1 MGIMHLLKVNLGP
14 SGSNSSGAQSGV
26 LRQYFEDGLK
36 DRRTVASPLEMAEER
51 RLERLSAML
60 KRRGIVLPAFDI
72 YGGVSGLI
80 DYGPVGAAIR
90 RRLTQK
96 WVDHWLSHG
105 DIVEIDSPT
114 ITPESVLVAS
124 GHVGEF
130 NDLMTECRACSSVF
144 RADHLVE
151 HLHPNADSL
160 AADAVDDLLAS
171 GIECPSCS
179 DAAWTAAKP
188 MNLMF
193 STQIGAMSSG
203 RTAYMRPETAQGMFM
218 LYPALYRHFRQKL
231 PFGAIQTGKG
241 YRNEISPRQGM
252 IRLREFNM
260 AELEYFIDPDN
271 PPSVDLARRTEI
283 VSLVPDPDGPHAGET
298 RMGFGAAL
306 DAGIVRH
313 STVAWFLARTWDF
326 LVEVGIDP
334 AQIRFRQHASTE
346 MAHYAA
352 DCWDCE
358 IHGEHG
364 WIECVGI
371 ANRTCHDLESHEA
384 HSKAKGL
391 RAWRQFAEPR
401 TQTIERLAPNGAV
414 VGPTFRADAGAVVAA
429 LEALSELPDELPF
442 ELELADGRSVTIDSS
457 MVERRTETAN
467 VSGEW
472 FTPHV
477 IEPAFGIDR
486 IIWHVL
492 DHAYEEA
499 QKEGEDYTFLRLAE
513 GISSVD
519 CVVLPLFDKDGMP
532 DLAREITSAIN
543 SLPRARAEMD
553 SSKSIGRRYARA
565 DEIGIPWALTID
577 HTSLEDGS
585 VTIRRRDDQM
595 QVRAFVDEILDR
607 MAAGTIQELF

>member
-1 MGIMHLLKVNLGP
+1 MKD
-14 SGSNSSGAQSGV
+14 
-26 LRQYFEDGLK
+26 DGL
-36 DRRTVASPLEMAEER
+36 VAELLDMADEG
-51 RLERLSAML
+51 RLERMSAML
-60 KRRGIVLPAFDI
+60 RRRGVVLPAFDI

-80 DYGPVGAAIR
+80 DYGPVGASIR

-114 ITPESVLVAS
+114 ITPEAVLVAS

-130 NDLMTECRACSSVF
+130 NDLMTECKGCGSVF

-160 AADAVDDLLAS
+160 NSDEIDKLLS
-171 GIECPSCS
+171 TGIECPSCS
-179 DAAWTAAKP
+179 ESAWTSAQP

-193 STQIGAMSSG
+193 STKIGAMSAG

-260 AELEYFIDPDN
+260 AELEYFIDPEN
-271 PPSVDLARRTEI
+271 PPIADLNRRTEI
-283 VSLVPDPDGPHAGET
+283 ISLVPDPDGPHAGES
-298 RMGFGAAL
+298 RMSFGAAL
-306 DAGIVRH
+306 DAGIIRH
-313 STVAWFLARTWDF
+313 PTVAWFLARTWDF
-326 LVEVGIDP
+326 LVEVGINP
-334 AQIRFRQHASTE
+334 EKIRFRQHASTE
-346 MAHYAA
+346 MAHYAE

-384 HSKAKGL
+384 HSNTKSL
-391 RAWRQFAEPR
+391 RAWRQFDQPR
-401 TQTIERLAPNGAV
+401 SQTLDRLVPNGAV
-414 VGPTFRADAGAVVAA
+414 IGPTFRGEAGAVVSA
-429 LEALSELPDELPF
+429 LEALTKLPDSLPF
-442 ELELADGRSVTIDSS
+442 ELTLANGNSVSIDQT
-457 MVERRTETAN
+457 MVERRIETVN

-499 QKEGEDYTFLRLAE
+499 EKEGEAYTYLRLSE
-513 GISSVD
+513 GISNVD

-532 DLAREITSAIN
+532 ELAREITSAIN
-543 SLPRARAEMD
+543 ALPHSRAEMD

-565 DEIGIPWALTID
+565 DEIGVPWALTVD

-585 VTIRRRDDQM
+585 VTVRRRDDQL
-595 QVRAFVDEILDR
+595 QVRAFVDEILAR
-607 MAAGTIQELF
+607 MTNGTMQELF

>member
-1 MGIMHLLKVNLGP
+1 MVNLGS

-26 LRQYFEDGLK
+26 LGQWFEDGLK

-51 RLERLSAML
+51 RLDRLSAML
-60 KRRGIVLPAFDI
+60 RRRGIVLPAFDI

-96 WVDHWLSHG
+96 WIDHWLSHG

-114 ITPESVLVAS
+114 ITPEAVLVAS

-130 NDLMTECRACSSVF
+130 NDLMTECRACGSAF

-160 AADAVDDLLAS
+160 AADAVDGLLAS

-179 DAAWTAAKP
+179 DAAWTAAQP

-203 RTAYMRPETAQGMFM
+203 RTAFMRPETAQGMFM

-260 AELEYFIDPDN
+260 AELEYFIDPEN

-283 VSLVPDPDGPHAGET
+283 VTLVPDPDGPYAGET
-298 RMGFGAAL
+298 RMGFGSAL

-401 TQTIERLAPNGAV
+401 TQTVERLAPNGAV

-442 ELELADGRSVTIDSS
+442 ELQLGDGRSVTIDSS

-519 CVVLPLFDKDGMP
+519 CVVLPLFDKEGMP
-532 DLAREITSAIN
+532 ELAREITSAIN

-565 DEIGIPWALTID
+565 DEIGIPWALTVD

-595 QVRAFVDEILDR
+595 QVRAFVDEILER

>member
-1 MGIMHLLKVNLGP
+1 MMILRS

-26 LRQYFEDGLK
+26 LGQWFEDGLK

-51 RLERLSAML
+51 RLDRLSAML
-60 KRRGIVLPAFDI
+60 RRRGIVLPAFDI

-96 WVDHWLSHG
+96 WIDHWLSHG

-114 ITPESVLVAS
+114 ITPEAVLVAS

-130 NDLMTECRACSSVF
+130 NDLMTECRACGSAF

-160 AADAVDDLLAS
+160 AADAVDGLLAS

-179 DAAWTAAKP
+179 DAAWTAAQP

-203 RTAYMRPETAQGMFM
+203 RTAFMRPETAQGMFM

-260 AELEYFIDPDN
+260 AELEYFIDPEN
-271 PPSVDLARRTEI
+271 PPHVDLARRTEI
-283 VSLVPDPDGPHAGET
+283 VSLVPDPEGPHAGET

-401 TQTIERLAPNGAV
+401 TQTVERLAPNGAV

-442 ELELADGRSVTIDSS
+442 ELQLSDGRSVTIDSS

-519 CVVLPLFDKDGMP
+519 CVVLPLFDKEGMP
-532 DLAREITSAIN
+532 ELAREVTSAIN

-565 DEIGIPWALTID
+565 DEIGIPWALTVD

-595 QVRAFVDEILDR
+595 QVRAFVDEILER

>member
-1 MGIMHLLKVNLGP
+1 MKD
-14 SGSNSSGAQSGV
+14 
-26 LRQYFEDGLK
+26 DGL
-36 DRRTVASPLEMAEER
+36 VAELLDMADEG
-51 RLERLSAML
+51 RLERMSAML
-60 KRRGIVLPAFDI
+60 RRRGVVLPAFDI

-80 DYGPVGAAIR
+80 DYGPVGASIR

-114 ITPESVLVAS
+114 ITPEAVLVAS

-130 NDLMTECRACSSVF
+130 NDLMTECKGCGSVF

-160 AADAVDDLLAS
+160 NSDEIDKLLS
-171 GIECPSCS
+171 TGIECPSCS
-179 DAAWTAAKP
+179 ESAWTSAQP

-193 STQIGAMSSG
+193 STKIGAMSAG

-260 AELEYFIDPDN
+260 AELEYFIDPEN
-271 PPSVDLARRTEI
+271 PPIADLNRRTEI
-283 VSLVPDPDGPHAGET
+283 ISLVPDPDGPHAGES
-298 RMGFGAAL
+298 RMSFGAAL
-306 DAGIVRH
+306 DAGIIRH
-313 STVAWFLARTWDF
+313 PTVAWFLARTWDF
-326 LVEVGIDP
+326 LVEVGINP
-334 AQIRFRQHASTE
+334 GKIRFRQHASTE
-346 MAHYAA
+346 MAHYAE

-384 HSKAKGL
+384 HSNTKSL
-391 RAWRQFAEPR
+391 RAWRQFDQPR
-401 TQTIERLAPNGAV
+401 SQTLDRLVPNGAV
-414 VGPTFRADAGAVVAA
+414 IGPTFRGEAGAVVAA
-429 LEALSELPDELPF
+429 LEALTELPDSLPF
-442 ELELADGRSVTIDSS
+442 ELTLANGNSVSIDET
-457 MVERRTETAN
+457 MVERRIETVN

-499 QKEGEDYTFLRLAE
+499 EKEGEAYTYLRLSE
-513 GISSVD
+513 GISNVD

-532 DLAREITSAIN
+532 ELAREITSAIN
-543 SLPRARAEMD
+543 ALPHSRAEMD

-565 DEIGIPWALTID
+565 DEIGIPWALTVD

-585 VTIRRRDDQM
+585 VTVRRRDDQL
-595 QVRAFVDEILDR
+595 QVRAFVDEILAR
-607 MAAGTIQELF
+607 MTNGTMQELF

>member
-1 MGIMHLLKVNLGP
+1 MKD
-14 SGSNSSGAQSGV
+14 
-26 LRQYFEDGLK
+26 DGL
-36 DRRTVASPLEMAEER
+36 VAELLYMADEG
-51 RLERLSAML
+51 RLERMSAML
-60 KRRGIVLPAFDI
+60 RRRGVVLPAFDI

-80 DYGPVGAAIR
+80 DYGPVGASIR

-114 ITPESVLVAS
+114 ITPEAVLVAS

-130 NDLMTECRACSSVF
+130 NDLMTECKGCGSVF

-160 AADAVDDLLAS
+160 NSDEIDKLLS
-171 GIECPSCS
+171 TGIECPSCS
-179 DAAWTAAKP
+179 ESAWTSAQP

-193 STQIGAMSSG
+193 STKIGAMSAG

-260 AELEYFIDPDN
+260 AELEYFIDPEN
-271 PPSVDLARRTEI
+271 PPIVDLNRRTEI
-283 VSLVPDPDGPHAGET
+283 ISLVPDPDGPHAGES
-298 RMGFGAAL
+298 RMSFGAAL
-306 DAGIVRH
+306 DAGIIRH
-313 STVAWFLARTWDF
+313 PTVAWFLARTWDF
-326 LVEVGIDP
+326 LVEVGINTEK
-334 AQIRFRQHASTE
+334 IRFRQHASTE
-346 MAHYAA
+346 MAHYAE

-384 HSKAKGL
+384 HSNTKSL
-391 RAWRQFAEPR
+391 RAWRQFDQAR
-401 TQTIERLAPNGAV
+401 SQTLDRLVPNGAV
-414 VGPTFRADAGAVVAA
+414 IGPTFRGEAGAVVSA
-429 LEALSELPDELPF
+429 LEALPELPDSLPF
-442 ELELADGRSVTIDSS
+442 ELALANGNTVSIDET
-457 MVERRTETAN
+457 MVERRIETVN

-499 QKEGEDYTFLRLAE
+499 EKEGEAYTYLRLSE
-513 GISSVD
+513 GISNVD

-532 DLAREITSAIN
+532 ELAREITSAIN
-543 SLPRARAEMD
+543 ALPHSRAEMD

-565 DEIGIPWALTID
+565 DEIGVPWALTVD

-585 VTIRRRDDQM
+585 VTVRRRDDQL
-595 QVRAFVDEILDR
+595 QVRAFVDEILAR
-607 MAAGTIQELF
+607 MTNGTMQELF

>member
-1 MGIMHLLKVNLGP
+1 MKD
-14 SGSNSSGAQSGV
+14 
-26 LRQYFEDGLK
+26 DGL
-36 DRRTVASPLEMAEER
+36 VAELLDMADEG
-51 RLERLSAML
+51 RLERMSAML
-60 KRRGIVLPAFDI
+60 RRRGVVLPAFDI

-80 DYGPVGAAIR
+80 DYGPVGASIR

-114 ITPESVLVAS
+114 ITPEAVLVAS

-130 NDLMTECRACSSVF
+130 NDLMTECKGCGSVF

-160 AADAVDDLLAS
+160 NSDEIDKLLS
-171 GIECPSCS
+171 TGIECPSCS
-179 DAAWTAAKP
+179 ESAWTSAQP

-193 STQIGAMSSG
+193 STKIGAMSAG

-260 AELEYFIDPDN
+260 AELEYFIDPEN
-271 PPSVDLARRTEI
+271 PPIVDLNRRTEI
-283 VSLVPDPDGPHAGET
+283 VSLIPDPDGPHAGES
-298 RMGFGAAL
+298 RMSFGAAL

-313 STVAWFLARTWDF
+313 PTVAWFLARTWDF
-326 LVEVGIDP
+326 LVEVGINP
-334 AQIRFRQHASTE
+334 GKIRFRQHASTE
-346 MAHYAA
+346 MAHYAE

-384 HSKAKGL
+384 HSNTKSL
-391 RAWRQFAEPR
+391 RAWRQFDQPR
-401 TQTIERLAPNGAV
+401 SQTLDRLVPNGAV
-414 VGPTFRADAGAVVAA
+414 IGPTFRGEAGAVVAA
-429 LEALSELPDELPF
+429 LEALTELPDSLPF
-442 ELELADGRSVTIDSS
+442 ELTLANGNSVSINET
-457 MVERRTETAN
+457 MVERRIETVN

-499 QKEGEDYTFLRLAE
+499 EKEGEAYTFLRLPE
-513 GISSVD
+513 GISNVD

-532 DLAREITSAIN
+532 ELAREITSAIN
-543 SLPRARAEMD
+543 ALPHSRAEMD

-565 DEIGIPWALTID
+565 DEIGVPWALTVD

-585 VTIRRRDDQM
+585 VTIRRRDDQL
-595 QVRAFVDEILDR
+595 QVRAFVDEILAR
-607 MAAGTIQELF
+607 MTNGTMQELF

>member
-1 MGIMHLLKVNLGP
+1 MALEMVFPSISRSSSQGGWLVILAHLL
-14 SGSNSSGAQSGV
+14 
-26 LRQYFEDGLK
+26 EDGFT
-36 DRRTVASPLEMAEER
+36 DGGTVASLLDMAEER

-60 KRRGIVLPAFDI
+60 RRRGIVLPAFEI

-114 ITPESVLVAS
+114 ITPENVLVAS

-130 NDLMTECRACSSVF
+130 NDLMTECKACGSVF
-144 RADHLVE
+144 RADHLIE

-160 AADAVDDLLAS
+160 DAKEVDGLL
-171 GIECPSCS
+171 GTGVECPSCS
-179 DAAWTAAKP
+179 DAAWTASQP

-193 STQIGAMSSG
+193 TTSIGAMSAG

-260 AELEYFIDPDN
+260 AELEYFIDPEQ
-271 PPSVDLARRTEI
+271 PPSADLSRRSETVI
-283 VSLVPDPDGPHAGET
+283 LVPDPDGPHSGET
-298 RMGFGAAL
+298 RMSFGAAL
-306 DAGIVRH
+306 GAGIIRH
-313 STVAWFLARTWDF
+313 PTVAWFLARTWDF

-334 AQIRFRQHASTE
+334 GRIRFRQHASTE

-391 RAWRQFAEPR
+391 RAWRQFAQPR
-401 TQTIERLAPNGAV
+401 SQTIERLAPNGAII
-414 VGPTFRADAGAVVAA
+414 GPTFRADAGAVVTA
-429 LEALSELPDELPF
+429 LEGLAELPNELPF
-442 ELELADGRSVTIDSS
+442 ELTLADGRSVTIESN

-467 VSGEW
+467 ISGEW

-513 GISSVD
+513 GVSSVD

-532 DLAREITSAIN
+532 DLACEVTAAIN
-543 SLPRARAEMD
+543 ALPHSRAEMD

-565 DEIGIPWALTID
+565 DEIGVPWALTVD

-585 VTIRRRDDQM
+585 VTVRRRDDQV
-595 QVRAFVDEILDR
+595 QIRAFIDEILQHL
-607 MAAGTIQELF
+607 AAGTMQNLF

>member
-1 MGIMHLLKVNLGP
+1 MVNLGS

-26 LRQYFEDGLK
+26 LGQWFEDGLK

-51 RLERLSAML
+51 RLDRLSAML
-60 KRRGIVLPAFDI
+60 RRRGIVLPAFDI

-96 WVDHWLSHG
+96 WIDHWLSHG

-114 ITPESVLVAS
+114 ITPEAVLVAS

-130 NDLMTECRACSSVF
+130 NDLMTECRACGSAF

-160 AADAVDDLLAS
+160 AADAVDGLLAS

-179 DAAWTAAKP
+179 DAAWTAAQP

-203 RTAYMRPETAQGMFM
+203 RTAFMRPETAQGMFM

-260 AELEYFIDPDN
+260 AELEYFIDPEN
-271 PPSVDLARRTEI
+271 PPNVDLARRTEI

-401 TQTIERLAPNGAV
+401 TQTVERLAPNGAV

-442 ELELADGRSVTIDSS
+442 ELQLGDGRSVTIDSS

-519 CVVLPLFDKDGMP
+519 CVVLPLFDKEGMP
-532 DLAREITSAIN
+532 ELAREVTSAIN

-565 DEIGIPWALTID
+565 DEIGIPWALTVD

-595 QVRAFVDEILDR
+595 QVRAFVDEILER